1 MEERIIDLLRKM
13 LREQLCCIGRIA
25 ARHQVPDDVIWE
37 IVKGFEI
44 LYMRACREAGETV
57 SDDATPTPPRKEP
70 HPGLVYLIEKIGR
83 ELRGTKGTAED
94 LVPA

>member
-1 MEERIIDLLRKM
+1 MEERIVDLLRKM

-44 LYMRACREAGETV
+44 LYMRACREAGESV
-57 SDDATPTPPRKEP
+57 SDNPTPTPPRMEP
-70 HPGLVYLIEKIGR
+70 HPGLVYLIEKLGR
-83 ELRGTKGTAED
+83 ELRANKGTAEE
-94 LVPA
+94 LVTV